1 MSTADGWDLTVPED
15 DAELLAELR
24 RHGVRPGQRL
34 HVVATLAEP
43 AIATEEA
50 PREPRKNR
58 RLSFAGSIQAEPDL
72 SEKTDEYLK
81 GFGHG

>member
-1 MSTADGWDLTVPED
+1 MALGIPED

-34 HVVATLAEP
+34 HVVTMPPEP
-43 AIATEEA
+43 VIATKA
-50 PREPRKNR
+50 PSEPRKNR

-81 GFGHG
+81 GFGQG